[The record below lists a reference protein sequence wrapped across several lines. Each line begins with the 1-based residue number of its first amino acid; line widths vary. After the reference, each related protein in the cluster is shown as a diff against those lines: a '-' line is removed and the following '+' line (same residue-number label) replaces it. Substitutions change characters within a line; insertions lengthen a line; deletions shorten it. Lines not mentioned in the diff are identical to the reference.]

1 MNKLTEKEKNRL
13 WKEVQEDFP
22 DDDMM
27 QEIHYVRLM
36 HHYLTKNLS
45 QEERFRFYSNLREIQ
60 NF

>member
-1 MNKLTEKEKNRL
+1 MKKLTEEEKNRL
-13 WKEVQEDFP
+13 WEEVKEDFP

-45 QEERFRFYSNLREIQ
+45 QEERFQFYSNLRKIQ
-60 NF
+60 NI